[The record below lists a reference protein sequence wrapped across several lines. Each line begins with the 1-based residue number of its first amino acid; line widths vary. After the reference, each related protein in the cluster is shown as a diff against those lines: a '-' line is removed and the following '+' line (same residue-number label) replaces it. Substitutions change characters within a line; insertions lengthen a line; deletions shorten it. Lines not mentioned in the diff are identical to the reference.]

1 MMKTNFASRNL
12 SWAAIRHG
20 DKLSVFRGQLRQS
33 HNYMLKH
40 RESII
45 LRI

>member
-20 DKLSVFRGQLRQS
+20 DELSVFRVPASPITQL
-33 HNYMLKH
+33 
-40 RESII
+40 
-45 LRI
+45 